1 MTGSAA
7 QALPETRAT
16 RERTTPRAGMECKD
30 LTRYF
35 RLLRYLRPYSLQALL
50 SVILMAA
57 VGLLEA
63 FSTAT
68 DQTIFDLRSR
78 SPCP

>member
-1 MTGSAA
+1 MT
-7 QALPETRAT
+7 
-16 RERTTPRAGMECKD
+16 K
-30 LTRYF
+30 YF

-63 FSTAT
+63 FRLLLIKP
-68 DQTIFDLRSR
+68 IFDHVLDPAR
-78 SPCP
+78 PTA